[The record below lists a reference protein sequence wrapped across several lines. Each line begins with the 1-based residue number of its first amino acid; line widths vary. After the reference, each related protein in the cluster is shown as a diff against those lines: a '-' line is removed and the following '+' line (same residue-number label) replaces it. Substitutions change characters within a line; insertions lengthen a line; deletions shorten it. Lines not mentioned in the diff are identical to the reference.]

1 MLSVFNN
8 KLKAVNY
15 ILLWL
20 VYGVAHFYVFSKF
33 TSFEVKILLA
43 DSVIYTFLYA
53 VTGVLLMFVL
63 KYARLGNLNVFQRNL
78 NYFGLCVIVITIE
91 VGLSYLLVSAISEN
105 QADAMLYKLVP
116 LRIFTSLLIFCLVI
130 TSYRLKLP
138 DSVQDL
144 PDETNLSETEDLPAN
159 EIIPDN
165 KDKEYIDRIAVKNG
179 QNIHVI
185 PVHEIYCMKAESD
198 YVHIFTEKGK
208 YLKEQ
213 TMKFFEENLLPSK
226 FVRVHRSY
234 IVNVDA
240 ISRVELYEKQT
251 QLLMLKNGMQI
262 RVSQAGYKL
271 LKSILKL

>member
-8 KLKAVNY
+8 KLKPVNY

-20 VYGVAHFYVFSKF
+20 GYGMVHFYVFSGF
-33 TSFEVKILLA
+33 TSFGVELQLT
-43 DSVIYTFLYA
+43 DSAIYTFLYA
-53 VTGVLLMFVL
+53 VTGVLLMYVL

-78 NYFGLCVIVITIE
+78 NYFGLCVIAISIV
-91 VGLSYLLVSAISEN
+91 VGVSFLLVSAISEN

-138 DSVQDL
+138 DAVDEL
-144 PDETNLSETEDLPAN
+144 PDEINLPETEEFTAN
-159 EIIPDN
+159 EIIPDTR
-165 KDKEYIDRIAVKNG
+165 EYIDRIAVKTG

-213 TMKFFEENLLPSK
+213 TMKFFEENLLPSR

-251 QLLMLKNGMQI
+251 QLLTLKNGMQI
-262 RVSQAGYKL
+262 RMSQAGYKL

>member
-20 VYGVAHFYVFSKF
+20 MYGVAHFYVFSKF

-53 VTGVLLMFVL
+53 VTGVLLMYVL

-78 NYFGLCVIVITIE
+78 NYFGLCVIAISIV
-91 VGLSYLLVSAISEN
+91 VGVSFLLVSAISEN

-130 TSYRLKLP
+130 SSYRLKLP
-138 DSVQDL
+138 DAVDEL
-144 PDETNLSETEDLPAN
+144 PDEINLPETEEFTAN
-159 EIIPDN
+159 EIIPDTR
-165 KDKEYIDRIAVKNG
+165 EYIDRIAVKTG

-213 TMKFFEENLLPSK
+213 TMKFFEENLLPSR

-262 RVSQAGYKL
+262 RMSQAGYKL

>member
-8 KLKAVNY
+8 KLKPVNY

-20 VYGVAHFYVFSKF
+20 GYGMVHFYVFSGF
-33 TSFEVKILLA
+33 TSFGVELQLT
-43 DSVIYTFLYA
+43 DSAIYTFLYA

-78 NYFGLCVIVITIE
+78 NYFGLCVIFITIV

-105 QADAMLYKLVP
+105 QADATLYKLVP

-130 TSYRLKLP
+130 SSYRLKLP
-138 DSVQDL
+138 DAVDEL
-144 PDETNLSETEDLPAN
+144 PDEINLPETEEFTAN
-159 EIIPDN
+159 EIIPDTR
-165 KDKEYIDRIAVKNG
+165 EYIDRIAVKNG

-262 RVSQAGYKL
+262 RMSQAGYKL

>member
-1 MLSVFNN
+1 MLSVFKN

-20 VYGVAHFYVFSKF
+20 VYGVAHFYGFSGF
-33 TSFEVKILLA
+33 TSFGVELQLT
-43 DSVIYTFLYA
+43 DSAIYTFLYA
-53 VTGVLLMFVL
+53 VTGVLLMYVL

-78 NYFGLCVIVITIE
+78 NYFGLCVIAISIV
-91 VGLSYLLVSAISEN
+91 VGVSFLLVSAISEN

-130 TSYRLKLP
+130 SSYRLKLP
-138 DSVQDL
+138 DAVDEL
-144 PDETNLSETEDLPAN
+144 PDEMNLPETEEFTAN
-159 EIIPDN
+159 EIIPDTR
-165 KDKEYIDRIAVKNG
+165 EYIDRIAVKTG

-262 RVSQAGYKL
+262 RMSQAGYKL

>member
-130 TSYRLKLP
+130 SSYRLKLP
-138 DSVQDL
+138 DAVDEL
-144 PDETNLSETEDLPAN
+144 PDEINLPETEEFTAN
-159 EIIPDN
+159 EIIPDTR
-165 KDKEYIDRIAVKNG
+165 EYIDRIAVKTG

-213 TMKFFEENLLPSK
+213 TMKFFEENLLPSR

-262 RVSQAGYKL
+262 RMSQAGYKL

>member
-78 NYFGLCVIVITIE
+78 NYFGLCVIAISIV
-91 VGLSYLLVSAISEN
+91 VGVSFLLVSAISEN

-130 TSYRLKLP
+130 SSYRLKLP
-138 DSVQDL
+138 DAVDEL
-144 PDETNLSETEDLPAN
+144 PDEINLPETEEFTAN
-159 EIIPDN
+159 EIIPDTR
-165 KDKEYIDRIAVKNG
+165 EYIDRIAVKTG
-179 QNIHVI
+179 QNIRVI

-213 TMKFFEENLLPSK
+213 TMKFFEENLLPSR

-262 RVSQAGYKL
+262 RMSQAGYKL

>member
-8 KLKAVNY
+8 KLKPVNY

-20 VYGVAHFYVFSKF
+20 GYGMVHFYVFSGF
-33 TSFEVKILLA
+33 TSFGVELQLT
-43 DSVIYTFLYA
+43 DSAIYTFLYA
-53 VTGVLLMFVL
+53 VTGVLLMYVL

-78 NYFGLCVIVITIE
+78 NYFGLCVIAISIV
-91 VGLSYLLVSAISEN
+91 VGVSFLLVSAISEN

-130 TSYRLKLP
+130 SSYRLKLP
-138 DSVQDL
+138 DAVDEL
-144 PDETNLSETEDLPAN
+144 PDEINLPETEEFTAN
-159 EIIPDN
+159 EIIPDTR
-165 KDKEYIDRIAVKNG
+165 EYIDRIAVKNG

-262 RVSQAGYKL
+262 RMSQAGYKL

>member
-8 KLKAVNY
+8 KLKPVNY

-20 VYGVAHFYVFSKF
+20 GYGMVHFYVFSGF
-33 TSFEVKILLA
+33 TSFGVELQLT
-43 DSVIYTFLYA
+43 DSAIYTFLYA
-53 VTGVLLMFVL
+53 ATGVLLMYVL

-78 NYFGLCVIVITIE
+78 NYFGLCVIAISIV
-91 VGLSYLLVSAISEN
+91 VGVSFLLVSAISEN

-130 TSYRLKLP
+130 SSYRLKLP
-138 DSVQDL
+138 DAVDEL
-144 PDETNLSETEDLPAN
+144 PDEINLPETEEFTAN
-159 EIIPDN
+159 EIIPDTR
-165 KDKEYIDRIAVKNG
+165 EYIDRIAVKTG

-213 TMKFFEENLLPSK
+213 TMKFFEENLLPSR

-262 RVSQAGYKL
+262 RMSQAGYKL

>member
-8 KLKAVNY
+8 KLKPVNY

-20 VYGVAHFYVFSKF
+20 GYGMVHFYVFSGF
-33 TSFEVKILLA
+33 TSFGVELQLT
-43 DSVIYTFLYA
+43 DSAIYTFLYA
-53 VTGVLLMFVL
+53 VTGVLLMYVL

-78 NYFGLCVIVITIE
+78 NYFGLCVIFITIV

-105 QADAMLYKLVP
+105 QADATLYKLVP

-130 TSYRLKLP
+130 SSYRLKLP
-138 DSVQDL
+138 DAVDEL
-144 PDETNLSETEDLPAN
+144 PDEINLPETEEFTAN
-159 EIIPDN
+159 EIIPDTR
-165 KDKEYIDRIAVKNG
+165 EYIDRIAVKTG

-262 RVSQAGYKL
+262 RMSQAGYKL

>member
-20 VYGVAHFYVFSKF
+20 MYGVAHFYVFSKF

-78 NYFGLCVIVITIE
+78 NYFGLCVIFITI
-91 VGLSYLLVSAISEN
+91 VVSVSYLLVSAISEN

-130 TSYRLKLP
+130 SSYRLKLP
-138 DSVQDL
+138 DAVDEL
-144 PDETNLSETEDLPAN
+144 PDEINLPETEEFTAN
-159 EIIPDN
+159 EIIPDTR
-165 KDKEYIDRIAVKNG
+165 EYIDRIAVKTG

-213 TMKFFEENLLPSK
+213 TMKFFEENLLPSR

-262 RVSQAGYKL
+262 RMSQAGYKL

>member
-78 NYFGLCVIVITIE
+78 NYFGLCVFAISIV
-91 VGLSYLLVSAISEN
+91 VGVSFLLVSAISEN

-130 TSYRLKLP
+130 SSYRLKLP
-138 DSVQDL
+138 DAVDEL
-144 PDETNLSETEDLPAN
+144 PDEINLPETEEFTAN
-159 EIIPDN
+159 EIIPDTR
-165 KDKEYIDRIAVKNG
+165 EYIDRIAVKTG

-213 TMKFFEENLLPSK
+213 TMKFFEENLLPSR

-262 RVSQAGYKL
+262 RMSQAGYKL

>member
-105 QADAMLYKLVP
+105 QADATLYKLVP

-130 TSYRLKLP
+130 SSYRLKLP
-138 DSVQDL
+138 DAVDEL
-144 PDETNLSETEDLPAN
+144 PDEINLPETEEFTAN
-159 EIIPDN
+159 EIIPDTR
-165 KDKEYIDRIAVKNG
+165 EYIDRIAVKTG

-185 PVHEIYCMKAESD
+185 PVHEIFCMKAESD

-262 RVSQAGYKL
+262 RMSQAGYKL

>member
-1 MLSVFNN
+1 MLSVFKN

-20 VYGVAHFYVFSKF
+20 VYGVAHFYVFSGF
-33 TSFEVKILLA
+33 TSFGVELQLT
-43 DSVIYTFLYA
+43 DSAIYTFLYA
-53 VTGVLLMFVL
+53 VTGVLLMYVL

-78 NYFGLCVIVITIE
+78 NYFGLCVIAISIV
-91 VGLSYLLVSAISEN
+91 VGVSFLLVSAISEN

-130 TSYRLKLP
+130 SSYRLKLP
-138 DSVQDL
+138 DAVDEL
-144 PDETNLSETEDLPAN
+144 PDEINLPETEEFTAN
-159 EIIPDN
+159 EIIPDTR
-165 KDKEYIDRIAVKNG
+165 EYIDRIAVKTG

-213 TMKFFEENLLPSK
+213 TMKFFEENLLPSR

-262 RVSQAGYKL
+262 RMSQAGYKL

>member
-130 TSYRLKLP
+130 SSYRLKLP
-138 DSVQDL
+138 DAVDEL
-144 PDETNLSETEDLPAN
+144 PDEINLPETEEFTAN
-159 EIIPDN
+159 EIIPDTR
-165 KDKEYIDRIAVKNG
+165 EYIDRIAVKTG

-213 TMKFFEENLLPSK
+213 TMKFFEENLLPSR

-251 QLLMLKNGMQI
+251 QLLTLKNGMQI
-262 RVSQAGYKL
+262 RMSQAGYKL

>member
-8 KLKAVNY
+8 KLKPVNY

-20 VYGVAHFYVFSKF
+20 GYGMVHFYVFSGF
-33 TSFEVKILLA
+33 TSFGVELQLT
-43 DSVIYTFLYA
+43 DSAIYTFLYA
-53 VTGVLLMFVL
+53 VTGVLLMYVL

-138 DSVQDL
+138 DSAEDL

-159 EIIPDN
+159 EIIPDTR
-165 KDKEYIDRIAVKNG
+165 EYIDRIAVKTG

-262 RVSQAGYKL
+262 RMSQAGYKL

>member
-8 KLKAVNY
+8 KLKPVNY

-20 VYGVAHFYVFSKF
+20 GYGMVHFYVFSGF
-33 TSFEVKILLA
+33 TSFGVELQLT
-43 DSVIYTFLYA
+43 DSAIYTFLYA
-53 VTGVLLMFVL
+53 VTGVLLMYVL

-78 NYFGLCVIVITIE
+78 NYFGLCVIAISIV
-91 VGLSYLLVSAISEN
+91 VGVSFLLVSAISEN

-130 TSYRLKLP
+130 SSYRLKLP
-138 DSVQDL
+138 DAVDEL
-144 PDETNLSETEDLPAN
+144 PDEINLPETEEFTAN
-159 EIIPDN
+159 EIIPDTR
-165 KDKEYIDRIAVKNG
+165 EYIDRIAVKTG

-213 TMKFFEENLLPSK
+213 TMKFFEENLLPSR

-262 RVSQAGYKL
+262 RMSQAGYKL

>member
-8 KLKAVNY
+8 KLKPVNY

-20 VYGVAHFYVFSKF
+20 GYGMVHFYVFSGF
-33 TSFEVKILLA
+33 TSFGVELQLT
-43 DSVIYTFLYA
+43 DSAIYTFLYA
-53 VTGVLLMFVL
+53 VTGVLLMYVL

-78 NYFGLCVIVITIE
+78 NYFGLCVIAISIV
-91 VGLSYLLVSAISEN
+91 VGVSFLLVSAISEN

-130 TSYRLKLP
+130 SSYRLKLP
-138 DSVQDL
+138 DAVDEL
-144 PDETNLSETEDLPAN
+144 PDEINLPETEEFTAN
-159 EIIPDN
+159 EIIPDTR
-165 KDKEYIDRIAVKNG
+165 EYIDRIAVKNG

-213 TMKFFEENLLPSK
+213 TMKFFEENLLPSR

-262 RVSQAGYKL
+262 RMSQAGYKL

>member
-1 MLSVFNN
+1 M
-8 KLKAVNY
+8 NY

-20 VYGVAHFYVFSKF
+20 GYGMVHFYVFSGF

-78 NYFGLCVIVITIE
+78 NYFGLCVIAISIV
-91 VGLSYLLVSAISEN
+91 VGVSFLLVSAISEN

-130 TSYRLKLP
+130 SSYRLKLP
-138 DSVQDL
+138 DAVDEL
-144 PDETNLSETEDLPAN
+144 PDEINLPETEEFTAN
-159 EIIPDN
+159 EIIPDTR
-165 KDKEYIDRIAVKNG
+165 EYIDRIAVKNG

-213 TMKFFEENLLPSK
+213 TMKFFEENLLPSR

-262 RVSQAGYKL
+262 RMSQAGYKL

>member
-78 NYFGLCVIVITIE
+78 NYFGLCVIAISIV
-91 VGLSYLLVSAISEN
+91 VGVSFLLVSAISEN

-138 DSVQDL
+138 DSAEDL
-144 PDETNLSETEDLPAN
+144 PDEINLPETEEFTAN
-159 EIIPDN
+159 EIIPDTR
-165 KDKEYIDRIAVKNG
+165 EYIDRIAVKNG

-213 TMKFFEENLLPSK
+213 TMKFFEENLLPSR

-262 RVSQAGYKL
+262 RMSQAGYKL

>member
-8 KLKAVNY
+8 KQKPVNY

-20 VYGVAHFYVFSKF
+20 GYGMVHFYVFSGF
-33 TSFEVKILLA
+33 TSFGVELQLT
-43 DSVIYTFLYA
+43 DSAIYTFLYA

-78 NYFGLCVIVITIE
+78 NYFGLCVIAISIV
-91 VGLSYLLVSAISEN
+91 VGVSFLLVSAISEN

-130 TSYRLKLP
+130 SSYRLKLP
-138 DSVQDL
+138 DAVDEL
-144 PDETNLSETEDLPAN
+144 PDEINLPETEEFTAN
-159 EIIPDN
+159 EIIPDTR
-165 KDKEYIDRIAVKNG
+165 EYIDRIAVKTG

-213 TMKFFEENLLPSK
+213 TMKFFEENLLPSR

-251 QLLMLKNGMQI
+251 QLLTLKNGMQI
-262 RVSQAGYKL
+262 RMSQAGYKL

>member
-8 KLKAVNY
+8 KLKPVNY

-20 VYGVAHFYVFSKF
+20 GYGMVHFYVFSGF
-33 TSFEVKILLA
+33 TSFGVELQLT
-43 DSVIYTFLYA
+43 DSAIYTFLYA
-53 VTGVLLMFVL
+53 VTGVLLMYVL

-78 NYFGLCVIVITIE
+78 NYFGLCVIAISIV
-91 VGLSYLLVSAISEN
+91 VGVSFLLVSAISEN

-130 TSYRLKLP
+130 SSYRLKLP
-138 DSVQDL
+138 DAVDEL
-144 PDETNLSETEDLPAN
+144 PDEINLPETEEFTAN
-159 EIIPDN
+159 EIIPDTR
-165 KDKEYIDRIAVKNG
+165 EYIDRIAVKTG

-213 TMKFFEENLLPSK
+213 TMKFFEENLLPSR

-251 QLLMLKNGMQI
+251 QLLTLKNGMQI
-262 RVSQAGYKL
+262 RMSQAGYKL

>member
-8 KLKAVNY
+8 KLKPVNY

-20 VYGVAHFYVFSKF
+20 GYGMVHFYVFSGF
-33 TSFEVKILLA
+33 TSFGVELQLT
-43 DSVIYTFLYA
+43 DSAIYTFLYA
-53 VTGVLLMFVL
+53 VTGVLLMYVL

-130 TSYRLKLP
+130 SSYRLKLP
-138 DSVQDL
+138 DAVDEL
-144 PDETNLSETEDLPAN
+144 PDEINLPETEEFTAN
-159 EIIPDN
+159 EIIPDTR
-165 KDKEYIDRIAVKNG
+165 EYIDRIAVKNG

-213 TMKFFEENLLPSK
+213 TMKFFEENLLPSR

-262 RVSQAGYKL
+262 RMSQAGYKL